1 MKFEVGEKVF
11 IKVTPMNGF
20 SDLPK
25 KEVQTSI
32 FIDTFKTLNK
42 IGNMAY
48 RLMLS
53 PDLIAVHNIYL
64 IGMLTKQIYRSLNW
78 NDKSLQKSNK
88 NFKNNDLNFV

>member
-53 PDLIAVHNIYL
+53 PDLIAVHNIYH

>member
-53 PDLIAVHNIYL
+53 PDLIAVHNIYH
-64 IGMLTKQIYRSLNW
+64 IGMLTKQIYQSFNW